1 MSHYT
6 GLRNFIVNDERRER
20 LLRIAVVQP
29 QLGLFSGRVQWRGE
43 GGYKSDAISTTTL
56 AVCVC
61 PRHTLVSSFFFLVGR
76 RRRRYWKSPH
86 FLFGLLLLLMPEP
99 QVTWAAQF
107 PLTHE
112 CVDAVYIRRP
122 FIYSGSSSYTC
133 WQTPRPYSIPFCCRA
148 IHTNTLNMWIYRFKE
163 TVYRNGYVVYIYM
176 GG

>member
-86 FLFGLLLLLMPEP
+86 FLFG
-99 QVTWAAQF
+99 AAAAAHARTSSHMGSTVPF
-107 PLTHE
+107 DL
-112 CVDAVYIRRP
+112 CVAAVYIRRP

-133 WQTPRPYSIPFCCRA
+133 WQTPRPYSIAFCCRA